1 MTLEAVEL
9 IGKSLWLDL
18 SARGKSMKRTLCISV
33 ATIVSASVI
42 AFAAHSIYGE
52 RARANED
59 DSTGGWE
66 YLVVQG
72 GTVNLPAG
80 DGGSMRKAD
89 GAFSRESY
97 PLEKNLDK
105 LGAKGWELVAVT
117 GATQDPI
124 YYLKRRK

>member
-1 MTLEAVEL
+1 
-9 IGKSLWLDL
+9 
-18 SARGKSMKRTLCISV
+18 MKRTLWVSV
-33 ATIVSASVI
+33 ATILSASVI

-52 RARANED
+52 RARAD
-59 DSTGGWE
+59 DQDSTGGWE

-72 GTVNLPAG
+72 GTVNLSGG

-97 PLEKNLDK
+97 PLEKNMDK

-117 GATQDPI
+117 GEVRDPI
-124 YYLKRRK
+124 YYFKRRK